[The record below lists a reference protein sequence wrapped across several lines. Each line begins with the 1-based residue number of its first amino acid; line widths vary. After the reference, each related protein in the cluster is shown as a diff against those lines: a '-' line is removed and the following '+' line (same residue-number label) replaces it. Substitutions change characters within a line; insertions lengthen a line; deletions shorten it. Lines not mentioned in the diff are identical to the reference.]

1 MIRKPDRLNILYA
14 QSGGVTAV
22 INATAWAVIDAARK
36 ARGRVGR
43 VLVGRDGIVGVLE
56 ERLVDTAKLL
66 PADLARLKMTPAGAF
81 GSCRFKL
88 GTPETDPAR
97 YRRIL
102 EVLEAHAIGAFFYNG
117 GGDSQD
123 TAQKIA
129 AFSRTEGYPL
139 KVIGLPKTIDNDLYG
154 TDFSPGYGSVAKYVA
169 TSTLEAALD
178 VASMS
183 ATSTRVFIL
192 EVMGRHAGWIAA
204 ASALGQ
210 RRPDDPPHLILF
222 PERPFDPEDFVARVR
237 ETVESRGYCVVVA
250 SEGIRDATGRFI
262 AEGSGKD
269 AFGHAQLGGVAPALA
284 GLIGARLGYK
294 HHFAVADYLQRAARH
309 LASKTDLDGA
319 IAVGRAAVRLA
330 RAGRSEV
337 MVTLERTPGSPPGF
351 RTGSIPLGEVANR
364 ERRLPDTFIR
374 PDGYGLSAL
383 GRRHLAPLISGEAYP
398 AYRSGVPDYLRLT
411 PAEITKR
418 LPPFVAR

>member
-1 MIRKPDRLNILYA
+1 MPKKTGRMNILYA

-36 ARGRVGR
+36 TSGRLGR

-56 ERLVDTAKLL
+56 ERLIDTARI
-66 PADLARLKMTPAGAF
+66 PSAARARLRMTPAGAF

-88 GTPETDPAR
+88 GPPETDPAR

-102 EVLEAHAIGAFFYNG
+102 EVFEAHGIGYFFYNG

-129 AFSRTEGYPL
+129 SFSNAEGYPL

-154 TDFSPGYGSVAKYVA
+154 TDFSPGYGSVAKYIAV
-169 TSTLEAALD
+169 STLEASLD

-183 ATSTRVFIL
+183 STSTKVFIL

-222 PERPFDPEDFVARVR
+222 PERVFDPEDFIARVR
-237 ETVESRGYCVVVA
+237 QTVDSVGFCVVVA
-250 SEGIRDATGRFI
+250 SEGIRGANGRFI
-262 AEGSGKD
+262 AEGSGTD

-284 GLIGARLGYK
+284 GLIGTRLGYK
-294 HHFAVADYLQRAARH
+294 HHWAAADYL
-309 LASKTDLDGA
+309 
-319 IAVGRAAVRLA
+319 
-330 RAGRSEV
+330 
-337 MVTLERTPGSPPGF
+337 
-351 RTGSIPLGEVANR
+351 
-364 ERRLPDTFIR
+364 
-374 PDGYGLSAL
+374 
-383 GRRHLAPLISGEAYP
+383 
-398 AYRSGVPDYLRLT
+398 
-411 PAEITKR
+411 
-418 LPPFVAR
+418 